1 MREPLRHARR
11 SCSGHDG
18 EMKTMNP
25 FRPLSEPMT
34 DVQPRVFYILP
45 KEQDQEA
52 PIGPGDLEIE
62 FEFEEDWDAEDE

>member
-1 MREPLRHARR
+1 
-11 SCSGHDG
+11 
-18 EMKTMNP
+18 MKTMNP